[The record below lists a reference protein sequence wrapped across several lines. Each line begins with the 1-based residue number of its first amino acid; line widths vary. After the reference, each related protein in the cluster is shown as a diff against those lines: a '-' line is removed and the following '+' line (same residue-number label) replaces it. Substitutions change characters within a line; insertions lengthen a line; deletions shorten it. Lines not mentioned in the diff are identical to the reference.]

1 VNLKI
6 FSLKALMLQ
15 FLEINII
22 GGVESFVFTKA
33 LKNKKKNDF
42 QLLCFAEIDIL
53 VMKYYIIL

>member
-22 GGVESFVFTKA
+22 GVESFVFTKA